1 MSVVVALII
10 FVLIFAVRRC
20 SSIVFVLYFFV
31 LSSVFF
37 MILFIQVHILCVPE
51 IMFILLTVWLLLVLA
66 LVMLPPVITFVSV
79 VCCGLRCVAVERS
92 V

>member
-20 SSIVFVLYFFV
+20 SLIVFMLCFLVLG
-31 LSSVFF
+31 SVFF
-37 MILFIQVHILCVPE
+37 MIFFIQVRILCVPE
-51 IMFILLTVWLLLVLA
+51 IMLILLTVWLLLVA
-66 LVMLPPVITFVSV
+66 LVVLPPVITFVSV
-79 VCCGLRCVAVERS
+79 VCRGFRCMAVERS

>member
-20 SSIVFVLYFFV
+20 SLIVFMLCSFV
-31 LSSVFF
+31 LGSVFF
-37 MILFIQVHILCVPE
+37 MIFFIQVRILYVPE
-51 IMFILLTVWLLLVLA
+51 IMFILLTVWLLLVV
-66 LVMLPPVITFVSV
+66 LVVLPPVIIFVSV
-79 VCCGLRCVAVERS
+79 VCRGLRCMAVERS